1 MKWRDTLQST
11 ASKEMRISKKM
22 ERNERGRTTTMQMRM
37 KDMTY
42 SRNYR
47 ANERKFQHG
56 PILRGKC
63 LFFVDKKF
71 VGYWKVVIGT
81 QFDHLSES
89 TRRIVHRT
97 GSLCGPQASQE
108 VNHWDTQTR
117 TDSATALTS
126 LVHLHLINFLVSV
139 V

>member
-1 MKWRDTLQST
+1 MLDRLKVISDDKGFVFKDIQEMKWRDTLQST

-22 ERNERGRTTTMQMRM
+22 ERNERGRSTAMRMGM

-63 LFFVDKKF
+63 LVFV
-71 VGYWKVVIGT
+71 
-81 QFDHLSES
+81 
-89 TRRIVHRT
+89 
-97 GSLCGPQASQE
+97 
-108 VNHWDTQTR
+108 
-117 TDSATALTS
+117 
-126 LVHLHLINFLVSV
+126 
-139 V
+139 